1 MKVSSIL
8 RRKGTHVETT
18 TPDTTVADAARL
30 LCEKGIG
37 SLVILD
43 PARNVAGVLTER
55 DLVRAFSEQGASAL
69 NLPIR
74 ALLTGPPAICRPD
87 DSLEQVMASMTAR
100 RTRHLPVVAGD
111 ALVGI
116 VSIGDVVKSQLDDL
130 KLEVGVLRDYARAR
144 R

>member
-8 RRKGTHVETT
+8 RRKGAHVETT
-18 TPDTTVADAARL
+18 GPNTTVADAARR

-43 PARNVAGVLTER
+43 QARHVVGVLSER
-55 DLVRAFSEQGASAL
+55 DLVRAFSEHGVWAL
-69 NLPIR
+69 DLLVR
-74 ALLTGPPAICRPD
+74 ALLAGPPPICRPD